1 MTAMKKPPQLLVVV
15 LLAGSASFASAQFRP
30 DGLTSG
36 PSPNSAMTGP
46 PPSGFV
52 NPLVNAPPV
61 TSGAQLGNFD
71 SGGCWGFD
79 GARYNRAG
87 DVMFGNNGKIC
98 SIVAPG
104 APAICT

>member
-1 MTAMKKPPQLLVVV
+1 MKKSLQLLVAV

-36 PSPNSAMTGP
+36 PSPSSATPGP
-46 PPSGFV
+46 PAPVS
-52 NPLVNAPPV
+52 PLVNAPPV
-61 TSGAQLGNFD
+61 TPSAQLGNCD
-71 SGGCWGFD
+71 SGGCWGID

-98 SIVAPG
+98 SIVSPG
-104 APAICT
+104 APAICSWAAV

>member
-1 MTAMKKPPQLLVVV
+1 MKKSLQLLVAV

-36 PSPNSAMTGP
+36 PGPGSVTTGP
-46 PPSGFV
+46 HASGPIP
-52 NPLVNAPPV
+52 PLVNAPPV
-61 TSGAQLGNFD
+61 APSAQLGNCD
-71 SGGCWGFD
+71 SGGCWGTD

-98 SIVAPG
+98 NIVSPG
-104 APAICT
+104 APAICS

>member
-1 MTAMKKPPQLLVVV
+1 
-15 LLAGSASFASAQFRP
+15 
-30 DGLTSG
+30 
-36 PSPNSAMTGP
+36 MTGP
-46 PPSGFV
+46 PPSGPV
-52 NPLVNAPPV
+52 NPLVNAPPA
-61 TSGAQLGNFD
+61 TPGAQLGNCD